1 MKPTLGRRSFC
12 GPDQANGDDEGTIT
26 ESEADKFALPKLT
39 SSHYFWLTP
48 GGDRES
54 QSAVKRRIF
63 HAGPCESRPFLR
75 SDSEATALL
84 RSFGG
89 CTLAYHR

>member
-1 MKPTLGRRSFC
+1 MKPTLGTRGFC

-63 HAGPCESRPFLR
+63 HAMYAGAPSVAPACK
-75 SDSEATALL
+75 
-84 RSFGG
+84 
-89 CTLAYHR
+89 HREGA